1 MSFISEKSKKIPGS
15 MIREMFAMQDGMTD
29 VISFALGEPD
39 FTAPQHVIDAT
50 VASLQRGETHY
61 TPNAGIPALRQA
73 VSDLYKRRGL
83 DYTSKEVLIGAGAIS
98 LLNLACTAM
107 LDIGDEVLVPDPGWA
122 NYVGLMMQ
130 VGAVP
135 VPVRMKE
142 ENGFMYDVA
151 DLKAALTPKTKM
163 ILLNS
168 PSNPTGGVASE
179 ENLRQVAEFA
189 KENDLYILADEIYR
203 ELLWDDEPYASI
215 AGFPGMKERTVV
227 VDGFSKTYAM
237 TGMRLAWAVAP
248 EEVIVVMT
256 KLLENVLSS
265 VNEGVQW
272 GGVAA
277 LNGSQECVEEMKRQY
292 RRRREI
298 IVNGLNDMKGVSCLM
313 PKGAFYAFPNI
324 SKLGL
329 PSREFAMRLLKEKHV
344 VVVPG
349 TGFGEGGEGFV
360 RLAYATSE
368 ENIREGLRR
377 MKEFVESL

>member
-189 KENDLYILADEIYR
+189 KENDLYC
-203 ELLWDDEPYASI
+203 LLYTS
-215 AGFPGMKERTVV
+215 
-227 VDGFSKTYAM
+227 
-237 TGMRLAWAVAP
+237 
-248 EEVIVVMT
+248 
-256 KLLENVLSS
+256 
-265 VNEGVQW
+265 
-272 GGVAA
+272 
-277 LNGSQECVEEMKRQY
+277 
-292 RRRREI
+292 
-298 IVNGLNDMKGVSCLM
+298 
-313 PKGAFYAFPNI
+313 
-324 SKLGL
+324 
-329 PSREFAMRLLKEKHV
+329 PSPRD
-344 VVVPG
+344 
-349 TGFGEGGEGFV
+349 
-360 RLAYATSE
+360 
-368 ENIREGLRR
+368 
-377 MKEFVESL
+377 

>member
-98 LLNLACTAM
+98 LLNLAGTAM

-203 ELLWDDEPYASI
+203 ELLWDDEPYTSI
-215 AGFPGMKERTVV
+215 AGFPGMKERAVV

-329 PSREFAMRLLKEKHV
+329 SSREFAMRLLKEKHV